1 MGFVE
6 IKEWLDKQV
15 AIRNEM
21 AASEEF
27 SSRIRVIDT
36 RFRTEKNIHIVGI
49 KEVADML
56 GVKTRVEDYTEHL
69 VRCYFIYEGYEVF
82 ELVDKDVC

>member
-15 AIRNEM
+15 ATRNDM

-27 SSRIRVIDT
+27 NSQIRVIDT
-36 RFRTEKNIHIVGI
+36 RFRSEKDIHIVGI

-56 GVKTRVEDYTEHL
+56 GVKICVEDYSEL
-69 VRCYFIYEGYEVF
+69 LERCYFMYEGYKVF
-82 ELVDKDVC
+82 ELVDKYVC